1 MSAAAHLSAPAAF
14 PAGAALFCG
23 DKTGGAC
30 LAGAVYR
37 RGGAVFKNGVRRFF
51 EKIGCRTFARRRC
64 LHLRRGAGYGRPR
77 CRAFSKRAAGRA
89 MCVFCVHVTQNSH
102 KNCFRCGAALQDF
115 TQTMRRENAC
125 TQTQLCARAYPPQIG
140 VRRAV
145 FRPYAAGR
153 ICVQPQAISS
163 AASRKVFTSVSVLNS
178 ERLARTRPV
187 SKVPSPLCMSG
198 AQCRPPRTAIS

>member
-51 EKIGCRTFARRRC
+51 EKIGCRTFARRRW

-77 CRAFSKRAAGRA
+77 CRAFLKRAAGRA
-89 MCVFCVHVTQNSH
+89 MCVF
-102 KNCFRCGAALQDF
+102 
-115 TQTMRRENAC
+115 AC
-125 TQTQLCARAYPPQIG
+125 TLRKIRIKTAFDVARRRKYPRGQCVGKTSARKHSCERAHIRRKKG
-140 VRRAV
+140 VWRAV

-153 ICVQPQAISS
+153 ICVQPQAISRT
-163 AASRKVFTSVSVLNS
+163 ASRKVFTSVSVLNS